1 MTWWTKAALPGALLV
16 LHNAQRLAPV
26 PLFEELRARLA
37 TDYVGVGNL
46 FGAYLLIYALANL
59 PAGLLADKVNNK
71 HLMMMG
77 VTLSLAASAV
87 FAFARSYPVAFASRL
102 LLGLASAFLYVP
114 AVRYVVTSFP
124 KEKRGLVMGYVEVG
138 AGIGMILSLTLLP
151 LLAREWDLLSAF
163 LMLPILA
170 LLILVGLIFGLSS
183 EQPEPT
189 VSIRARFLSLGV
201 NRSFWYLLTYFFLGM
216 LAHYAVIGWL
226 PTFLRNAFGYSAVRA
241 GLASALVTIALV
253 VGSPLAGMLSDR
265 LRSRTSVLLL
275 GSILSVV
282 AFVLFLLSPG
292 PGVVLGAALLSGIA
306 MAFTIPVLV
315 ILVGEAFGSSGAGLA
330 VSAAVTTGQIAS
342 SLSGML
348 FGYVLQTR
356 SSFVAVWGLA
366 LVIAAGSIPFL
377 LTAIRGLK
385 ESKCSQSSGKASC
398 H

>member
-1 MTWWTKAALPGALLV
+1 
-16 LHNAQRLAPV
+16 
-26 PLFEELRARLA
+26 
-37 TDYVGVGNL
+37 
-46 FGAYLLIYALANL
+46 
-59 PAGLLADKVNNK
+59 
-71 HLMMMG
+71 
-77 VTLSLAASAV
+77 
-87 FAFARSYPVAFASRL
+87 
-102 LLGLASAFLYVP
+102 
-114 AVRYVVTSFP
+114 
-124 KEKRGLVMGYVEVG
+124 
-138 AGIGMILSLTLLP
+138 
-151 LLAREWDLLSAF
+151 
-163 LMLPILA
+163 MLPVLA
-170 LLILVGLIFGLSS
+170 LLILVGLFFGLSS
-183 EQPEPT
+183 EQPEPG

-216 LAHYAVIGWL
+216 LAHYAVLAWL

-241 GLASALVTIALV
+241 GLASTLVTIALV

-275 GSILSVV
+275 GSILSAV
-282 AFVLFLLSPG
+282 AFALFLFSPG
-292 PGVVLGAALLSGIA
+292 PGVALGAALLSGIG

-377 LTAIRGLK
+377 LLAVGAI
-385 ESKCSQSSGKASC
+385 KASKAPFPASATSRQ
-398 H
+398 